1 MQIKAALL
9 VLLSILIT
17 GCNKPLDPISYLDCE
32 QDYQKADKIYV
43 MTDTDKDFVMVQ
55 FGNAFM
61 AEWELFDIVYSNVS
75 STDNLFKFNYEF
87 SAKQKEFPDAEI
99 VYKAY
104 WDAEVDRYFLTLK
117 IDGKRSSIVEYEG
130 ELKETPGEIYQ
141 DILQCKQMD
150 KTLRVN
156 VNIVTTR

>member
-1 MQIKAALL
+1 MRNIFLAFTVFAI
-9 VLLSILIT
+9 V
-17 GCNKPLDPISYLDCE
+17 GCNKSLDPISYLACE

-75 STDNLFKFNYEF
+75 TTDNLVKFNYEF
-87 SAKQKEFPDAEI
+87 SAKQKEYPDTEI

-104 WDAEVDRYFLTLK
+104 WDAEVDRYLLTLK
-117 IDGKRSSIVEYEG
+117 INGKRSSIVEYEG
-130 ELKETPGEIYQ
+130 ELKETPGERYL
-141 DILQCKQMD
+141 DILQCKHMEIN
-150 KTLRVN
+150 L
-156 VNIVTTR
+156 